1 MLLAR
6 SFGRSLR
13 QLDIPR
19 SASNRPLG
27 SLSDATLQLL
37 VENAR
42 LLKEDSGVVV
52 DGGGKAVIES

>member
-13 QLDIPR
+13 QLDIPC

-37 VENAR
+37 IENAR
-42 LLKEDSGVVV
+42 LLEEDSGVVA